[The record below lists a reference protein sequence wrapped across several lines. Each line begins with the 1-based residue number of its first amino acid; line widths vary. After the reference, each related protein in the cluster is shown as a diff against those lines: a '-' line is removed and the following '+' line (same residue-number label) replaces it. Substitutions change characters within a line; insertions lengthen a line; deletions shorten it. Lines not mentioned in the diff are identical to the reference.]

1 MASSSTDN
9 LPAKA
14 ASDDDGISLSTRA
27 QEGLEN
33 YIHDLSLNDKQKPA
47 GTDEELLQDTDQQEP
62 IGSFIAADEVP
73 DSAASMSDH
82 TAVESPLETTP
93 PLDVHR
99 SSVPDTLSAQSGNSI
114 DDISRSIDEFANG
127 LTGEDSKPEA
137 NEESEQELAE
147 PENKAQAKSEVE
159 TEEFRGQFLN
169 DFDTS
174 EEQEHSEIHNDTIRT
189 SFDAS
194 TDTSSNRA
202 PDEQSSL
209 SYSSRLSNSP
219 SDRFSWQQ
227 NDDQFSLAGHDT
239 RSVSSSGSLST
250 GRTYDLSDSY
260 SESVLGEESEADQF
274 RQNFVRQNTKDTVRP
289 VRSETL
295 GSSVYEDPRSER
307 YQGRSPIVKPPIQQA
322 RVRSMLID
330 EVPEPRTNSRVA
342 SETSQDTKETKE
354 TIRETPAITT
364 FPNVDLKKIMQL
376 PTTEKRLAALQKA
389 RQELME
395 YDTGL
400 SGYLH
405 EAIKA
410 GSKSFANTD
419 SQLGPN
425 VLNAFK
431 NSDQYH
437 SSTPS
442 TAELANDLLRTS
454 SVIKQKGR
462 NLLRK
467 IHLK

>member
-1 MASSSTDN
+1 MASSSADN
-9 LPAKA
+9 LA
-14 ASDDDGISLSTRA
+14 AIASADDGSVSLSTRA
-27 QEGLEN
+27 QEGLDN
-33 YIHDLSLNDKQKPA
+33 YIRNLSLNDEQKPN
-47 GTDEELLQDTDQQEP
+47 GMDEEPLQDTDQQQDQV
-62 IGSFIAADEVP
+62 GSFAVADDEI
-73 DSAASMSDH
+73 DSVASFSDH

-93 PLDVHR
+93 PLEVHR
-99 SSVPDTLSAQSGNSI
+99 SSVPDTQSAQSGNSI
-114 DDISRSIDEFANG
+114 DDISRSIDEFASG
-127 LTGEDSKPEA
+127 LAGEDARQMA
-137 NEESEQELAE
+137 NEEFEQDLAE
-147 PENKAQAKSEVE
+147 PENSPQTKPGTGA
-159 TEEFRGQFLN
+159 EEFRGQFLN

-174 EEQEHSEIHNDTIRT
+174 EEHSEIHNDTIRT

-194 TDTSSNRA
+194 TDASSSRA
-202 PDEQSSL
+202 PDEHSSL
-209 SYSSRLSNSP
+209 SYSSLPSNSP

-227 NDDQFSLAGHDT
+227 NDDQFSFAGHET
-239 RSVSSSGSLST
+239 RSVSSSGSLLT
-250 GRTYDLSDSY
+250 RRTYDLSDSY
-260 SESVLGEESEADQF
+260 SESVPGEDSEADQF
-274 RQNFVRQNTKDTVRP
+274 RQVFVRQNTKDTVRL
-289 VRSETL
+289 VKSETL
-295 GSSVYEDPRSER
+295 GSSVYEDLRSER
-307 YQGRSPIVKPPIQQA
+307 YQGRIPIAKPPIRQT

-354 TIRETPAITT
+354 TVKEAPVITA
-364 FPNVDLKKIMQL
+364 FPDADLKKIMQL

>member
-9 LPAKA
+9 LAAIA
-14 ASDDDGISLSTRA
+14 ASDDDSTSLSTRA
-27 QEGLEN
+27 QEGLDN
-33 YIHDLSLNDKQKPA
+33 YIHNLSLTDELKPD
-47 GTDEELLQDTDQQEP
+47 GTDEEPLQDTEQGEHT
-62 IGSFIAADEVP
+62 GSVVVADEVFDP
-73 DSAASMSDH
+73 AASTSDH

-93 PLDVHR
+93 PLDIHR

-127 LTGEDSKPEA
+127 LTGEDARQEA
-137 NEESEQELAE
+137 DEESEQDSAE
-147 PENKAQAKSEVE
+147 PENKAQAKPVADA
-159 TEEFRGQFLN
+159 EEFRGRFLS

-174 EEQEHSEIHNDTIRT
+174 EEQEHSGTQNDTIRT

-209 SYSSRLSNSP
+209 SYSSHLSNSP

-227 NDDQFSLAGHDT
+227 NDDQFSFAGHET

-250 GRTYDLSDSY
+250 RRTYDLSDSY
-260 SESVLGEESEADQF
+260 CESVLGEESEADQF

-307 YQGRSPIVKPPIQQA
+307 YQGRGPIVRPPIQQS

-330 EVPEPRTNSRVA
+330 DVPEPRTNSRVA

-354 TIRETPAITT
+354 TIKETPAITA
-364 FPNVDLKKIMQL
+364 FPDADLKKIMQL

-389 RQELME
+389 RRDLME

>member
-1 MASSSTDN
+1 MASSSTEN
-9 LPAKA
+9 LA
-14 ASDDDGISLSTRA
+14 ATAAADEDGIALSARA

-33 YIHDLSLNDKQKPA
+33 YIHDLSLNDNQKLA
-47 GTDEELLQDTDQQEP
+47 GTDEELLQDTDQQEEP
-62 IGSFIAADEVP
+62 TGSSVVADKVR
-73 DSAASMSDH
+73 DSAASISDH
-82 TAVESPLETTP
+82 TAVESPLEITP

-127 LTGEDSKPEA
+127 LTDEDAKQEE
-137 NEESEQELAE
+137 NEEDLVE
-147 PENKAQAKSEVE
+147 PENKARVKPGAE

-174 EEQEHSEIHNDTIRT
+174 EEQELSEIHNDTIST

-202 PDEQSSL
+202 PDDQSSL

-227 NDDQFSLAGHDT
+227 NDDKFLLAGHDT

-307 YQGRSPIVKPPIQQA
+307 YQGRVPIVKPPIQQT

-330 EVPEPRTNSRVA
+330 DVPEPRTNSLGA

-354 TIRETPAITT
+354 TIKETPAITA
-364 FPNVDLKKIMQL
+364 FPNADVKKIMQL
-376 PTTEKRLAALQKA
+376 PTTKKRLAALQKA
-389 RQELME
+389 RQEFME